1 MSSVKVV
8 GQEYSEA
15 VVCVPAEAKVL
26 SSLGERGSGQFA
38 LESGSKQLECLLT
51 TQEPYWSSHL
61 RGTLEQE

>member
-15 VVCVPAEAKVL
+15 VVCVPAGAKVL

-51 TQEPYWSSHL
+51 TQKPY
-61 RGTLEQE
+61 

>member
-38 LESGSKQLECLLT
+38 LESGSKQLECLAAASLGKPRSVS
-51 TQEPYWSSHL
+51 EWVSWS
-61 RGTLEQE
+61 